1 MIRVTG
7 RRRLLIRLDPHRHDP
22 TQRWGDMTWMMLLTG
37 APVLGI
43 GAVAGL
49 GWRVLAFS
57 GLAFALLTAS
67 IADMLVAQRR
77 SAVLIDPGR
86 GIVRYHRRG
95 LLRWRRDA
103 RLSDF
108 CAIDVVRRGE
118 DGDLL
123 ELRLVRP
130 DGWLPMRLVCSVVAD
145 EIPPVLA
152 RLASATG
159 LRLTPAAWEAQTPPA
174 R

>member
-1 MIRVTG
+1 MIRITG
-7 RRRLLIRLDPHRHDP
+7 RFRLLVRLDPRRENP
-22 TQRWGDMTWMMLLTG
+22 AQRLGDMAWMMLLTG
-37 APVLGI
+37 VPVAGV

-57 GLAFALLTAS
+57 TLACAVLALS
-67 IADMLVAQRR
+67 IADMLISQGR

-86 GIVRYHRRG
+86 GIVRSFRRG
-95 LLRWRRDA
+95 LIRWRRDA

-123 ELRLVRP
+123 ELRFVRP
-130 DGWLPMRLVCSVVAD
+130 DGWLPMRIGSRILED

-159 LRLTPAAWEAQTPPA
+159 LRLTPAAWAAQNPSA
-174 R
+174 G